1 MDPSNLIVMTVLNTR
16 IADERETEHAHRIPE
31 PDFVPFNLSYL
42 RGFSNECEQEKNAS
56 RKFGENLSSAL
67 PA

>member
-1 MDPSNLIVMTVLNTR
+1 MDPSNLIVMTVLNNS
-16 IADERETEHAHRIPE
+16 IADERETENEHRIPE
-31 PDFVPFNLSYL
+31 PDFVKFNLSYL

>member
-1 MDPSNLIVMTVLNTR
+1 MDPNYLIVMTVLNNG
-16 IADERETEHAHRIPE
+16 IADQRETEHPHRIPE

-42 RGFSNECEQEKNAS
+42 RGLSNECEQEKNAF
-56 RKFGENLSSAL
+56 RKFGENASSAL

>member
-1 MDPSNLIVMTVLNTR
+1 MTVLNNG
-16 IADERETEHAHRIPE
+16 IDDERETAQAHRIPE

-42 RGFSNECEQEKNAS
+42 RDFSNECEQEKNAS
-56 RKFGENLSSAL
+56 RKFGENVSSAL